1 MQRAEQAVA
10 LLLACSCSGGE
21 WHETRLLQNGPAEMR
36 WRMNENKHMTAL
48 KYGEGKAYCR
58 YEGEQR

>member
-10 LLLACSCSGGE
+10 LLLAFSCSGGE
-21 WHETRLLQNGPAEMR
+21 WRETGLLQNGPVEVW

-48 KYGEGKAYCR
+48 KYGGGEGLL
-58 YEGEQR
+58 